1 MSTFKGKDD
10 CTDMILDQLASA
22 IESGG
27 NYNAVIGNA
36 RASDDLGLLSLAQ
49 IYELMERLVARG
61 EPSSA
66 IGRYQIIRATLENL
80 QDELQLPDNTLF
92 TPVLQDGLAV
102 QLMVGRGYR
111 SWWRDEIN
119 DASFAHGLSC
129 EWASLPDPRKGGV
142 GTSHYAGVGSNRAGM
157 TLAHVYGVLKAAR
170 TVRDAQNPKPS
181 NTASV

>member
-10 CTDMILDQLASA
+10 CTDMILDQLIAPT
-22 IESGG
+22 ESGG

-36 RASDDLGLLSLAQ
+36 RASDDLSVLPLGQ
-49 IYELMERLVARG
+49 IYDLMAQLVARG

-80 QDELQLPDNTLF
+80 QDELNLPDSTLF

-111 SWWRDEIN
+111 SWWRDQIN
-119 DASFAHGLSC
+119 DATFAHGLSC
-129 EWASLPDPRKGGV
+129 EWASLPDPRAGGKSHYDGV
-142 GTSHYAGVGSNRAGM
+142 GPNHAGQ
-157 TLAHVYGVLKAAR
+157 TLAYVYGVLKAAR
-170 TVRDAQNPKPS
+170 TVRDAQNPKQS
-181 NTASV
+181 NA